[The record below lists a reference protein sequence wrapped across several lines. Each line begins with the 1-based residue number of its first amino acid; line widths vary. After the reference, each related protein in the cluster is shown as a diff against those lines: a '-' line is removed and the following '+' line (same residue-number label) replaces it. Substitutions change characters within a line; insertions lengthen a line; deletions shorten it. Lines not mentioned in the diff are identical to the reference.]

1 MTELFLTILRL
12 QRKLVTNMKDFQSIK
27 QDAVNKFYRCFIKY
41 VADKSQYKQ
50 LKNCKTVG
58 DAMRIY
64 AMTEKGKQELQTI
77 VDNIMNQ
84 YLDAQTIISE
94 YVVDERSMYTATF
107 REVYDTFCFDVVE
120 SATQRQKVYED
131 FDKWYNHFYKE
142 DSDWAVWAT
151 TLLIMF
157 LVFAALFFR

>member
-1 MTELFLTILRL
+1 MR
-12 QRKLVTNMKDFQSIK
+12 NFQNIK
-27 QDAVNKFYRCFIKY
+27 RDAVNKFYRCFIKY
-41 VADKSQYKQ
+41 TADRSQYKQ
-50 LKNCKTVG
+50 LKDCKTVG
-58 DAMRIY
+58 DAMCIY

-107 REVYDTFCFDVVE
+107 RDVYDAFCSDVVE
-120 SATQRQKVYED
+120 SAARAQKVCED
-131 FDKWYNHFYKE
+131 FDKWYDHFYKK
-142 DSDWAVWAT
+142 DSDWVVWAT
-151 TLLIMF
+151 TFLIMF